1 MRLFFKV
8 ARVIFLN
15 RASTIIIT
23 PLISIGLVYITMN
36 IAMEYVRNY
45 IYGTPWFEV
54 LTYTPKEI
62 YAQMIY
68 LQSLKHNGFYDT
80 QSLKAANFG
89 KMVLLNSLIFSI
101 GVAAYL
107 FVNRFKSL
115 KVSKA
120 DRYGSSKW
128 ATEEEIRKRGLL
140 DGEGVVLGAIKSFAG
155 FQYLQH
161 NGPEPIM
168 GIGPTRSGKGVGWV
182 IPTLLKWKH
191 SAIIYDPKGENWDLT
206 AMARRNDFRGKC
218 LRFAPGEIRGS
229 SKYNN
234 CRFNCLDTIKYGT
247 LEEVSNT
254 DTIATIICDTGE
266 SQKDYW
272 EDEAK
277 SFIKA
282 VILHIVYT
290 KHNGN
295 LTDVSFFISKP
306 PEEILHDMLYTNHAE
321 YLATKGIPKDQ
332 IDKMVEYWGSTTN
345 KNIKSASEPLYS
357 MLPNT
362 KKKPGDQFNP
372 ANGSQR
378 GAEGQLQGII
388 GSAKRFLSLY
398 QDPIVANN
406 IAQSDFKLED
416 LYNYETPVSLYIVV
430 SPSSTQQE
438 RLRPLVRLLIS
449 LVLDKIQESSAAK
462 KHRMLFMIDEFPT
475 LKKMGNIEHALST
488 ISAYDLKFFL
498 ILQSMNHLQ
507 KFYGE
512 HQTLYAN
519 SPVRLIYSSADP
531 ITRKMV
537 SSDSGDYTYRGQV
550 VSHTKSGGA
559 FGSRSTTTTM
569 QDSKK
574 PLVTPDEVG
583 KLPSAKMFI
592 FIDGMNP
599 INCYKANYRKDSKL
613 LAKTMKIS
621 YDSDILLTPKTSN
634 EEKIKIDILIK
645 KIKPLPGFKDFCAA
659 RIEKNLHKKVNT
671 PRDQQY

>member
-8 ARVIFLN
+8 ARIVLLN
-15 RASTIIIT
+15 RASTIIVT
-23 PLISIGLVYITMN
+23 PLISIGLVYIVMN

-45 IYGTPWFEV
+45 IYDTPWFKI
-54 LTYTPKEI
+54 LAYTPREI
-62 YAQMIY
+62 YTQMIY
-68 LQSLKHNGFYDT
+68 LHSIKNNNFYNAYTLKTINIGE
-80 QSLKAANFG
+80 
-89 KMVLLNSLIFSI
+89 MVLINSLIFSVGLGACLCGI
-101 GVAAYL
+101 RL
-107 FVNRFKSL
+107 RSL
-115 KVSKA
+115 RVTKA
-120 DRYGSSKW
+120 DRYGSSRW
-128 ATEEEIRKRGLL
+128 ATEQEIKERCLL
-140 DGEGVVLGAIKSFAG
+140 DGEGVVVGAIKNFTG
-155 FQYLQH
+155 FKYLQH

-206 AMARRNDFRGKC
+206 ALSRRKDFNGKC
-218 LRFAPGEIRGS
+218 LRFAPGELQGS

-247 LEEVSNT
+247 LEEVSHA

-266 SQKDYW
+266 AQKDYW

-290 KHNGN
+290 KKNGN

-306 PEEILHDMLYTNHAE
+306 PEEMLHDMLYANHAE
-321 YLATKGIPKDQ
+321 YLAIKGILKDQ
-332 IDKMVEYWGSTTN
+332 IDKMVEYWGSNTN
-345 KNIKSASEPLYS
+345 KNIRSAVEPLYS

-362 KKKPGDQFNP
+362 KRKPGEQFNP
-372 ANGSQR
+372 ANGSQK

-398 QDPIVANN
+398 QDPIVAGN

-416 LYNYETPVSLYIVV
+416 LYNYEAPVSLYIVV

-449 LVLDKIQESSAAK
+449 LVLDKIQENSAVK
-462 KHRMLFMIDEFPT
+462 KHKMLFMIDEFPT
-475 LKKMGNIEHALST
+475 LKKMGNIEHAIST

-583 KLPSAKMFI
+583 KLPSDKMFI

-599 INCYKANYRKDSKL
+599 INCYKANYRKDATL

-621 YDSDILLTPKTSN
+621 YDSDILLTPKVSNQNEIKLDTSV
-634 EEKIKIDILIK
+634 K
-645 KIKPLPGFKDFCAA
+645 KLKPLPGFKDFCEAQM
-659 RIEKNLHKKVNT
+659 EKI
-671 PRDQQY
+671 RDSSINYR